1 MQNTK
6 RDNMVRK
13 KLGKEFYK
21 QPWFI
26 MLAVVIVI
34 GLWLVGTYNR
44 LITLDQTVSEK
55 WAQVE
60 TQYQRR
66 YDLIPNLVNT
76 VEEYEQFEASL
87 LTEIT
92 SLRSQW
98 TSATTVDDQIETATQ
113 LDSAISRLLLV
124 YENYPELQTITAIS
138 NLMDELAG
146 TENRIAVERMRY
158 NDAVRSYNT
167 AIKRFPTNILANAFG
182 FAEKTYFEAAEG
194 SEEAPEVF
202 P

>member
-1 MQNTK
+1 MAK
-6 RDNMVRK
+6 AK
-13 KLGKEFYK
+13 KAFYK

-26 MLAVVIVI
+26 ALVVVAVI
-34 GLWLVGTYNR
+34 GIWIVATYNG
-44 LITLDQTVSEK
+44 LIGMEQTVTAK

-76 VEEYEQFEASL
+76 VEEYEQFESSL
-87 LTEIT
+87 LTELT
-92 SLRSQW
+92 ELRSQW
-98 TSATTVDDQIETATQ
+98 ANADTVDEQIEVGTQ

-124 YENYPELQTITAIS
+124 YENYPELKTITAIS
-138 NLMDELAG
+138 SLMDELAG

-167 AIKRFPTNILANAFG
+167 AIKTFPTVVIANAFG
-182 FAEKTYFEAAEG
+182 FTDKPYFESAEG
-194 SEEAPEVF
+194 SETAPEVF
-202 P
+202 A